1 MIEVIMLWPA
11 SPARDMAPF
20 RCGTGWAKLPAH
32 RAWSAAV
39 YIAMNRF
46 KVLPGEQD
54 AFRTRWLE
62 RDVYLKTV
70 AGFVSFHLLKGP
82 TRDDHVLYASHTVW
96 ASYRHFEDWTRS
108 EQFRAA
114 HAGAGSG
121 RATTL
126 SHPEFEGFEVLQ
138 EINADPPR

>member
-1 MIEVIMLWPA
+1 M
-11 SPARDMAPF
+11 
-20 RCGTGWAKLPAH
+20 
-32 RAWSAAV
+32 

-46 KVLPGEQD
+46 KVLPEEQE
-54 AFRTRWLE
+54 AFRRRWLD

-70 AGFVSFHLLKGP
+70 PGFVAFHLLQGP
-82 TRDDHVLYASHTVW
+82 ARDDHVLYASHTVW
-96 ASYRHFEDWTRS
+96 SSYETFQDWTRS

-121 RATTL
+121 KAMTL

-138 EINADPPR
+138 EINAGPSA

>member
-1 MIEVIMLWPA
+1 M
-11 SPARDMAPF
+11 
-20 RCGTGWAKLPAH
+20 
-32 RAWSAAV
+32 

-46 KVLPGEQD
+46 KVLPDEQE
-54 AFRTRWLE
+54 AFRRRWLD

-70 AGFVSFHLLKGP
+70 PGFVSFHLLQGP

-96 ASYRHFEDWTRS
+96 ASYEQFVDWTRS

-114 HAGAGSG
+114 HAGAGGG
-121 RATTL
+121 RVTTL

-138 EINADPPR
+138 EIHADTAAA